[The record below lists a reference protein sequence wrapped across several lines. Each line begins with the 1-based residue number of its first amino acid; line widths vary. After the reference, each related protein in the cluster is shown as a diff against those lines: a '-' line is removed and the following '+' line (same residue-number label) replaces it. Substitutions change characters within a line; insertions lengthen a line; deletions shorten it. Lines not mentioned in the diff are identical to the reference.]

1 MRATSTTPD
10 ARRRIRL
17 GGLAEKLLL
26 RCAFVFGT
34 RPEAIKIAPVV
45 RVLRSRGLRPYL
57 ISTGQQLDLVR
68 QTRDA
73 LAMEVDVDLGLMRPD
88 QSPVAF
94 LGLCLTGLPQ
104 VLVARRP
111 TAVFVQGDTTSAL
124 AGALS
129 AHYLKIPLIHIEAG
143 LRTNDLANP
152 FPEEAHRQLIA
163 RIADVHLC
171 PTQGDR
177 EALAAEGIDP
187 DRIAVV
193 GNTVIDL
200 LRERGL
206 SSSFAQPADSS
217 VLVTTHRREN
227 FDGPLLAIV
236 TAVRRLATLHP
247 DVEFFFPV
255 HPNPRVAPVVLEGLS
270 GQSNVRLHEPLAY
283 PDFIERLACCRFVIT
298 DSGGV
303 QEEAAYLGKPVVIVR
318 KRTERRLGVA
328 IGSAFL
334 AGGNADDIV
343 RLGEELLQDSTR
355 YRAASRP
362 RQLYGDGFA
371 ADRIVRLLTGE
382 PVDEFVPEIE
392 PSDCE
397 LATST

>member
-1 MRATSTTPD
+1 MTTNP
-10 ARRRIRL
+10 ARRIRL
-17 GGLAEKLLL
+17 GGLAKELLW

-45 RVLRSRGLRPYL
+45 RALRSRGLRPYL

-73 LAMEVDVDLGLMRPD
+73 LAMEVDVDLGLMRAD
-88 QSPVAF
+88 QPPATF

-104 VLVARRP
+104 VLASRRP

-124 AGALS
+124 AGALC

-171 PTQGDR
+171 PTPGDR

-200 LRERGL
+200 LRERNP
-206 SSSFAQPADSS
+206 SSSAQTGGSS

-236 TAVRRLATLHP
+236 AAVRRLATLHRE
-247 DVEFFFPV
+247 VEFFVPV
-255 HPNPRVAPVVLEGLS
+255 HPNPRVAPVVREGLS
-270 GQSNVRLHEPLAY
+270 SQANVRLCEPLAY
-283 PDFIERLACCRFVIT
+283 PDFIERLACCRLVIT

-318 KRTERRLGVA
+318 KCTERRLGVA

-355 YRAASRP
+355 YRAASQP
-362 RQLYGDGFA
+362 RRLYGDGFA
-371 ADRIVRLLTGE
+371 ADRIVRLLSGE
-382 PVDEFVPEIE
+382 PIDEFVPETE
-392 PSDCE
+392 PSDCV
-397 LATST
+397 LVTST